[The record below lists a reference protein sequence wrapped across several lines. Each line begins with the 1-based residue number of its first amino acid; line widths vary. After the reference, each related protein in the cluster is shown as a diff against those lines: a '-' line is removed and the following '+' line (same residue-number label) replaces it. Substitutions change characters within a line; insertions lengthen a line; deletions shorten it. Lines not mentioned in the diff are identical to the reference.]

1 MSETVLVVENFRKAY
16 GDHVAV
22 DGISF
27 EVQRGEIF
35 GYIGPNGAGKT
46 TTIKT
51 LVGLLTQ
58 FQGTVTIAGQRMPQ
72 NKSQVHKMLG
82 YLPQQVAF
90 QEWRTVDHTLRTFGQ
105 LSGMARGALERR
117 IGEVLGLLD
126 LAAVRFKRVG
136 ELSGGTAQRVGL
148 AQALLHAPPLLVLD
162 EPLASLDPTSRHQV
176 KSVIRQLSRE
186 GTTILFS
193 SHILSDVQDVA
204 TRVAILNKGRLVHVG
219 TLGQLLREL
228 WVADEVEVVLSRNS
242 GCWHQMPR
250 PAGVRTINEPAPDK
264 LLIQLDTQ
272 ADQDETVHR
281 LLSDLMAGG
290 CRVRSFQ
297 PVTRSLDDIYL
308 KSLEG
313 GAIA

>member
-1 MSETVLVVENFRKAY
+1 MSETVLVVKDFRKVY

-27 EVQRGEIF
+27 EVQRGEVF

-58 FQGTVTIAGQRMPQ
+58 FQGTVAIAGQRMPQ
-72 NKSQVHKMLG
+72 NKGEVHKMLG

-90 QEWRTVDHTLRTFGQ
+90 QDWRTVDHMLRTFGQ
-105 LSGMARGALERR
+105 LSGMPRGALDRR
-117 IGEVLGLLD
+117 ISEVLGLLD
-126 LAAVRFKRVG
+126 LTPVRFKRVA
-136 ELSGGTAQRVGL
+136 ELSGGTVQRVGL

-176 KSVIRQLSRE
+176 KTVIRQLSRE

-219 TLGQLLREL
+219 TLEELLHEL
-228 WVADEVEVVLSRNS
+228 RLADEVEMVLSRNS
-242 GCWHQMPR
+242 GCWHQMP
-250 PAGVRTINEPAPDK
+250 PPVGVRTIKEPAPDK
-264 LLIQLDTQ
+264 LLIQLDTK
-272 ADQDETVHR
+272 ADRDETVHQ
-281 LLSDLMAGG
+281 LLADLMAGG

-313 GAIA
+313 GAVA

>member
-1 MSETVLVVENFRKAY
+1 MSETVLVVKDFRKRY
-16 GDHVAV
+16 GDHIAV

-72 NKSQVHKMLG
+72 NKGQVHKMLG

-90 QEWRTVDHTLRTFGQ
+90 QDWRTVDHMLRTFGQ
-105 LSGMARGALERR
+105 LSGMPRAALDRR

-126 LAAVRFKRVG
+126 LKPVRFKRVG
-136 ELSGGTAQRVGL
+136 ELSGGTVQRVGL

-176 KSVIRQLSRE
+176 KTVIRQLSRE

-204 TRVAILNKGRLVHVG
+204 TRIAILNQGRLLHVG
-219 TLGQLLREL
+219 TLEQLLHEL
-228 WVADEVEVVLSRNS
+228 RLTDEVEVVLSRNS
-242 GCWHQMPR
+242 GSWQQMPR
-250 PAGVRTINEPAPDK
+250 PAGVRTIKERAPDK
-264 LLIQLDTQ
+264 LLVQLDTK
-272 ADQDETVHR
+272 ADRDETIHR
-281 LLSDLMAGG
+281 LLADLMAGG
-290 CRVRSFQ
+290 CHVRSFQ
-297 PVTRSLDDIYL
+297 PVARSLDDIYL

-313 GAIA
+313 GTVA

>member
-1 MSETVLVVENFRKAY
+1 MSETVLVVKDLRKLY
-16 GDHVAV
+16 GDHIAV

-58 FQGTVTIAGQRMPQ
+58 FQGTVTIAGQRMPEQ
-72 NKSQVHKMLG
+72 KGQVHKMLG

-105 LSGMARGALERR
+105 LSGMPRDSLDRR
-117 IGEVLGLLD
+117 IGEVLGLVD
-126 LAAVRFKRVG
+126 LAPVRFKRVG
-136 ELSGGTAQRVGL
+136 ELSGGMVQRVGL
-148 AQALLHAPPLLVLD
+148 AQALLHAPPFVVLD

-176 KSVIRQLSRE
+176 KAVIRQLSRE

-204 TRVAILNKGRLVHVG
+204 TRIAILNRGRLVHVG
-219 TLGQLLREL
+219 TLEGLVDELQL
-228 WVADEVEVVLSRNS
+228 ADEMEVVLSRNS

-250 PAGVRTINEPAPDK
+250 PVGVRTIEERVPDK
-264 LLIQLDTQ
+264 LLVQLDTQ
-272 ADQDETVHR
+272 ANRDETVHR
-281 LLSDLMAGG
+281 LLVDLMAGG
-290 CRVRSFQ
+290 CRVRSLQ
-297 PVTRSLDDIYL
+297 PVARSLDDIYF

-313 GAIA
+313 GAVA

>member
-1 MSETVLVVENFRKAY
+1 MSQTVLVVKDFRKVY
-16 GDHVAV
+16 GDVVAV

-72 NKSQVHKMLG
+72 NKVQVHKMLG

-90 QEWRTVDHTLRTFGQ
+90 QDWRTVDHTLRTFGQ
-105 LSGMARGALERR
+105 LSGMPRSALDRR
-117 IGEVLGLLD
+117 IGEALGLLD
-126 LAAVRFKRVG
+126 LAPFRFKRVG

-176 KSVIRQLSRE
+176 KTVIRQLSRE

-204 TRVAILNKGRLVHVG
+204 TRIAILNQGRLVHVG
-219 TLGQLLREL
+219 TLEELLHEL
-228 WVADEVEVVLSRNS
+228 RLTDEVEVVLSRNS

-250 PAGVRTINEPAPDK
+250 PAGVRTIKEPAPDK
-264 LLIQLDTQ
+264 LLVQLDTK
-272 ADQDETVHR
+272 ADRDETVHR
-281 LLSDLMAGG
+281 LLADLMAGG

-297 PVTRSLDDIYL
+297 PVARSLDDIYL

-313 GAIA
+313 GAVA

>member
-1 MSETVLVVENFRKAY
+1 MDESILVVEDFRKRY
-16 GDHVAV
+16 DGFVAV
-22 DGISF
+22 GGISF
-27 EVQRGEIF
+27 EVKRGEVF

-58 FQGTVTIAGQRMPQ
+58 FEGTVAIAGQRMPQ
-72 NKSQVHKMLG
+72 NKGEVHKMLG

-90 QEWRTVDHTLRTFGQ
+90 QDWRTVDHTLRTFGQ
-105 LSGMARGALERR
+105 LSGMARGALDER

-126 LAAVRFKRVG
+126 LAPVRFKRVG
-136 ELSGGTAQRVGL
+136 ALSGGTAQRVGL

-176 KSVIRQLSRE
+176 KTVIRQLSRE

-204 TRVAILNKGRLVHVG
+204 TRIAILNKGRLMHVG
-219 TLGQLLREL
+219 TLEELLQEL
-228 WVADEVEVVLSRNS
+228 RLADEVEVVLSRNS
-242 GCWHQMPR
+242 GCWDQMAR
-250 PAGVRTINEPAPDK
+250 PAGVLTIEERAHDK
-264 LLIQLDTQ
+264 LLVHLEPR
-272 ADQDETVHR
+272 ADRDNTVHE
-281 LLSDLMAGG
+281 LLVNLLAGG
-290 CRVRSFQ
+290 CRIRSFQ
-297 PVTRSLDDIYL
+297 PVARSLDDIYL

-313 GAIA
+313 GAVA

>member
-1 MSETVLVVENFRKAY
+1 MSETVLVVKDFRKLY
-16 GDHVAV
+16 GDHIAV

-27 EVQRGEIF
+27 EVQRGEVF

-72 NKSQVHKMLG
+72 NKGQVHKMLG

-90 QEWRTVDHTLRTFGQ
+90 QDWRTVDHTLRTFGQ
-105 LSGMARGALERR
+105 LSGMLRGALDRR

-126 LAAVRFKRVG
+126 LTPVRFKRVG
-136 ELSGGTAQRVGL
+136 ELSGGTLQRVGL

-162 EPLASLDPTSRHQV
+162 EPLASLDPTTRHQV
-176 KSVIRQLSRE
+176 KTVIRQLSRE

-219 TLGQLLREL
+219 TLEQLLHEL
-228 WVADEVEVVLSRNS
+228 WAADEVEVVLSRNS
-242 GCWHQMPR
+242 GCWHQTQR
-250 PAGVRTINEPAPDK
+250 PAGVRTINELAPDK
-264 LLIQLDTQ
+264 LLIQLDAQ
-272 ADQDETVHR
+272 ADRDETVHR
-281 LLSDLMAGG
+281 LLADLMAGG
-290 CRVRSFQ
+290 CRVRSLQ
-297 PVTRSLDDIYL
+297 PVVHSLDDIYL

>member
-1 MSETVLVVENFRKAY
+1 MSEPVLVLKDFSKLY

-27 EVQRGEIF
+27 EVQRGEVF

-51 LVGLLTQ
+51 MVGLLTQ

-72 NKSQVHKMLG
+72 NKGEVHKMLG
-82 YLPQQVAF
+82 YLPQHVAF

-105 LSGMARGALERR
+105 LSGVPRDALNRR

-126 LAAVRFKRVG
+126 LAPVRFKRVG
-136 ELSGGTAQRVGL
+136 ELSGGTVQRVGL
-148 AQALLHAPPLLVLD
+148 AQALLHAPPLVVLD

-176 KSVIRQLSRE
+176 KTVIRQLSSK

-204 TRVAILNKGRLVHVG
+204 TRVGILNKGRLVRVG
-219 TLGQLLREL
+219 TLEELLHEL
-228 WVADEVEVVLSRNS
+228 RLADDVEVELSRNS

-250 PAGVRTINEPAPDK
+250 PAGVRTIEEHVPDK
-264 LLIQLDTQ
+264 LLVHLDAK
-272 ADQDETVHR
+272 ADRDETVHR
-281 LLSDLMAGG
+281 LLVDLMAGG
-290 CRVRSFQ
+290 CRVRSLQ
-297 PVTRSLDDIYL
+297 PVARSLDDVYL

-313 GAIA
+313 GAVA